1 MEMNFEHREIWFVIN
16 WCGPCHKNCAESP
29 TMGKHELVALGNIC
43 FLVNGF
49 EKLKNAKHDMV
60 AINVSVTTIT
70 MSMEKGIWGIP

>member
-1 MEMNFEHREIWFVIN
+1 
-16 WCGPCHKNCAESP
+16 
-29 TMGKHELVALGNIC
+29 MGKHELVALGNIC

-70 MSMEKGIWGIP
+70 HVHGERDMRYSIV